1 MGKLKENA
9 RKIIDQLPDDAT
21 IDDLMYELYV
31 NEKIQNGLD
40 AMEKSE
46 VYSHEKVKKRFKQ

>member
-9 RKIIDQLPDDAT
+9 RKIIDQLPEDAT
-21 IDDLMYELYV
+21 IDDLMYELYI

-40 AMEKSE
+40 ALEKGE
-46 VYSHEKVKKRFKQ
+46 IVSHEEVKKRFRQ